1 MNAPGAHGASPAG
14 QWPVNECVAVFGSGL
29 TRGDDG
35 ILHGS
40 GSKDVSYPT
49 DGNENCF
56 SVEEDSFWFRHR
68 NECIVSVVKN
78 FPPLNREFIFDIGG
92 GNGYVSKGLSDAGFD
107 VVLVEPGTQGAL
119 NARRR
124 GLTNVICATLE
135 SASFHPRSMAA
146 IGLFDVVE
154 HIEDDLAFLRSIRE
168 LLKDGG
174 RLYATVPAY
183 SMLWSSEDEK
193 AGHFRR
199 YSLGEICTLLVSAG
213 LNVEF
218 SSYIFKYL
226 PVPIFLLRALPHR
239 FGMSRSTDAQ
249 RDRIGDH
256 RPGSGVLSRLLE
268 AMLKRELE
276 SLAMNRP
283 IRFGGSCLVVAS
295 VPGRENSRV

>member
-1 MNAPGAHGASPAG
+1 MNAPGAHGANPAG
-14 QWPVNECVAVFGSGL
+14 QLSIAECIASMGSGL
-29 TRGDDG
+29 VRGDDG
-35 ILHGS
+35 ILFGPV
-40 GSKDVSYPT
+40 SKDVSYPW

-56 SVEEDSFWFRHR
+56 SVEEDSFWFSHR
-68 NECIVSVVKN
+68 NECIISIVKN

-107 VVLVEPGTQGAL
+107 VVLVEPGKQGAL

-124 GLTNVICATLE
+124 GLKNVVCATLD
-135 SASFHPRSMAA
+135 SAKFHPRSMAA

-154 HIEDDLAFLRSIRE
+154 HIEDDLAFLRSTRE

-199 YSLGEICTLLVSAG
+199 YSMGAICTRLVSAG
-213 LNVEF
+213 LKVEF

-226 PVPIFLLRALPHR
+226 PLPIFLLRALPHR
-239 FGMSRSTDAQ
+239 FGLSSFIDSQ

-256 RPGSGVLSRLLE
+256 RLGGGVFSRLLE
-268 AMLKRELE
+268 AMLKRELGN
-276 SLAMNRP
+276 LAMNRP